1 MNLVDFLWLLIFV
14 PLTFLSV
21 AVSRRVFHHWFTPL
35 SVFIGVNSIS
45 LSLYHLRLLEMTDV
59 SAVTHAIILSSFGM
73 FFLGVLLAVRPIEN
87 SALKDDRGRIDGRHL
102 SSFFYLT
109 AALATIGWMI
119 QLSMFLMTHGLGALL
134 GNIWMLQD
142 KFQMQF
148 IGYLNLIGILV
159 LPAYVLKRIMGTAR
173 KVDILIVLA
182 TAFGLVLTGVKGYL
196 IYSVFAALF
205 TWSVVR
211 PSGFRMI
218 HLAGGMFV
226 MLGFFIVY
234 SAKIDIFSVDFY
246 GGSQT
251 LGKLA
256 ALKRPYLYFVGSW
269 PALDFVVNGT
279 LDDLP
284 RFGFIVFEPIWKL
297 LGGLGLTEVIVKAHR
312 QYVVIGKT
320 TFNVFS
326 LIGEVYWDVKW
337 PGLLVVSWLLGFT
350 STRLY
355 LRARLKSYWAHGLV
369 YAVFAHGLAIS
380 FFSYIYTL
388 NVVVILLYIYA
399 AGFVLLRRGVLFERS
414 ARD

>member
-1 MNLVDFLWLLIFV
+1 MSLVDFLWLWIFV
-14 PLTFLSV
+14 PLIFLSV
-21 AVSRRVFHHWFTPL
+21 GVSRRVFHHWFTPL

-59 SAVTHAIILSSFGM
+59 SAVTHAVILSSFGM
-73 FFLGVLLAVRPIEN
+73 FFLGVLLAAKPIEV
-87 SALKDDRGRIDGRHL
+87 SALKGDRARIDGRHL
-102 SSFFYLT
+102 SSFFYMT
-109 AALATIGWMI
+109 AVLAAIGWMV
-119 QLSMFLMTHGLGALL
+119 QLSMFVMTHGVGALL

-159 LPAYVLKRIMGTAR
+159 LPAYVLKRVMGTAR

-182 TAFGLVLTGVKGYL
+182 TVFGLVLTGVKGYL

-205 TWSVVR
+205 TWSVAR

-256 ALKRPYLYFVGSW
+256 VLKRPYLYFVGSW
-269 PALDFVVNGT
+269 PALEFIVNGT
-279 LDDLP
+279 VNDLP
-284 RFGFIVFEPIWKL
+284 RFGFVVLEPIWKL
-297 LGGLGLTEVIVKAHR
+297 LGGLGLTEIIVKAHR

-337 PGLLVVSWLLGFT
+337 PGLLVVSWLLG
-350 STRLY
+350 
-355 LRARLKSYWAHGLV
+355 
-369 YAVFAHGLAIS
+369 
-380 FFSYIYTL
+380 
-388 NVVVILLYIYA
+388 
-399 AGFVLLRRGVLFERS
+399 
-414 ARD
+414 